1 MYTKGSICVRT
12 ILLLL
17 AVLLMLKPEKDNDIA
32 TVHWIVHDVQPVTIV
47 SLAVHAQV
55 Q

>member
-1 MYTKGSICVRT
+1 MYTKGSICVS
-12 ILLLL
+12 IFLVLL
-17 AVLLMLKPEKDNDIA
+17 AVLLMLKPENDNDIA
-32 TVHWIVHDVQPVTIV
+32 TVDWIFHDVQPATIV